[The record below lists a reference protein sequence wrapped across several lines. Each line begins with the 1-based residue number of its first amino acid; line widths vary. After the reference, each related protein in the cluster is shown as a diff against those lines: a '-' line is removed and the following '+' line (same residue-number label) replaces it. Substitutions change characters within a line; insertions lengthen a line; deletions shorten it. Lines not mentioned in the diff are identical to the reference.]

1 MAMIL
6 SSSMM
11 LDLAFGLKKH
21 SKIINQAVSDALDK
35 GIVTEDIN
43 QEKNYSTSYVGDW
56 ISERVKK
63 LL

>member
-6 SSSMM
+6 STGMM
-11 LDLAFGLKKH
+11 LDLAFGLKEY
-21 SKIINQAVSDALDK
+21 SEIINQAVKDALDK
-35 GIVTEDIN
+35 GIVTKDIN
-43 QEKNYSTSYVGDW
+43 QEKSFTTSYVGDW